1 MKTHITIE
9 NLDRVKGINLQ
20 DRYGV
25 DWFLDNVQNSKE
37 VYRFH
42 FKNKHKGNRILEL
55 KRDMHDVSCWKLS
68 SYNNFDLVSMKTLK
82 DPALMVV
89 TFSNLLS

>member
-1 MKTHITIE
+1 MKTFITIE

-25 DWFLDNVQNSKE
+25 DWFLAKVQNRKE

-55 KRDMHDVSCWKLS
+55 KREMHDVSCWKIS
-68 SYNNFDLVSMKTLK
+68 SYTTFDLVTMKTLK
-82 DPALMVV
+82 GQALMVV

>member
-20 DRYGV
+20 DKYGV
-25 DWFLDNVQNSKE
+25 DWYLDNVKNGKE

-42 FKNKHKGNRILEL
+42 FKNKHKGSRIIEL
-55 KRDMHDVSCWKLS
+55 KREMHDIGCWRVST
-68 SYNNFDLVSMKTLK
+68 YTNADLVSMKTLK

-89 TFSNLLS
+89 IFSNLLS